1 MTVFLFRKGY
11 SKTQVENGNA
21 FFSSSLS
28 PTTAFLMWRLEEK
41 HHLCNNKNNFDDQTL
56 MNATFEDYQ
65 CAHLL
70 VFVVAIH
77 GDFKPFAADST
88 VTLGIVITSRSI
100 SDGVKVLM
108 LTGLSFSIFSSLR
121 KLKMLTVLRIC
132 YLSSHTYL
140 VVTTQVIT
148 WIVYGYFF
156 YFFFPCCLFHTYSWS
171 LLELCRCHGWC
182 NSRPFTVWLRR

>member
-1 MTVFLFRKGY
+1 M
-11 SKTQVENGNA
+11 ENGNA
-21 FFSSSLS
+21 FFSSPLS

-41 HHLCNNKNNFDDQTL
+41 HHLFNNKNNFVDQTL
-56 MNATFEDYQ
+56 MDATFEDYQ

-108 LTGLSFSIFSSLR
+108 LMGFSFSIFSSLR

-132 YLSSHTYL
+132 YLSSHVFGSDDTSHH
-140 VVTTQVIT
+140 VNCVRR
-148 WIVYGYFF
+148 FF
-156 YFFFPCCLFHTYSWS
+156 
-171 LLELCRCHGWC
+171 
-182 NSRPFTVWLRR
+182 